1 MNEVKIKAGDLEV
14 IASGSAIAVSG
25 KPLELAL
32 QGNVP
37 SPMVL
42 RIIETTDSVN
52 NVFRHHFNVVGQHEM
67 EITLFNIDP
76 LGAGNTQPIEL
87 GTFNGR
93 RLFFSYRTFALQDA
107 GNLFFYCWYLG
118 GKALNG

>member
-1 MNEVKIKAGDLEV
+1 MNEVTIKAGDLEV
-14 IASGSAIAVSG
+14 IASGSTIAVPG
-25 KPLELAL
+25 KTLEFAL
-32 QGNVP
+32 KGDAN
-37 SPMVL
+37 PMVL
-42 RIIETTDSVN
+42 RIVATTDSAN
-52 NVFRHHFNVVGQHEM
+52 KAFRHHFNVVGQHEM
-67 EITLFNIDP
+67 EITLFNVDP